1 MLSTF
6 VKVEIWSDVVCPWC
20 YIGKRNL
27 EAALEGFPHRDA
39 LDVVWRSF
47 ELDPSAPRLRQGGY
61 ADRLARKYG
70 VGAAEAQT
78 MVDRM
83 TATAAQ
89 AGLVFR
95 FDIARPGNTFD
106 AHRLIH
112 LGGELGIQDAV
123 KERLLAATFTEGEPI
138 GERDTL
144 LRLGAEAGLEPD
156 ETRSVL
162 EGGRFAAEVR
172 ADQEAAMDRGV
183 TGVPFFLVGGKFGV
197 PGAQA
202 PETLLRV
209 LDRAWSDLHPATV
222 TVEGAAGPACEG
234 DACAF

>member
-27 EAALEGFPHRDA
+27 EAALEGFRHRDE

-47 ELDPSAPRLRQGGY
+47 ELDPSAPRLRQGAY

-70 VGAAEAQT
+70 VGAAEART

-112 LGGELGIQDAV
+112 LGGERGIQDAV

-144 LRLGAEAGLEPD
+144 LRLGAEAGLEPVVREE
-156 ETRSVL
+156 ETVPIGAHAIAVGLDCTSVPM
-162 EGGRFAAEVR
+162 EEVR
-172 ADQEAAMDRGV
+172 SA
-183 TGVPFFLVGGKFGV
+183 
-197 PGAQA
+197 GA
-202 PETLLRV
+202 PRP
-209 LDRAWSDLHPATV
+209 S
-222 TVEGAAGPACEG
+222 
-234 DACAF
+234 ACASARVSALAGT